1 MLKPVLFI
9 SLDRDLSKSKHAGI
23 TEAEM
28 KKKNRIKR
36 SDYNRVLITETLPF
50 ETPIIFSND
59 GLYNH
64 LASFGTASGI
74 QKTIVDALVLGE
86 GHPKAINSTIPYLY
100 KVRKNS
106 KEFRRLA
113 LLHPLSQWRL
123 KCFYQKYEQLI
134 LHYCAQSPASIRS
147 PRKVAGT
154 FYSKSSWENINQYK
168 KDAVA
173 LASLDRYVKHTPS
186 FFSYFGYDRLYK
198 FFNSRDY
205 FSLEK
210 QFCVLTTLDVS
221 KCFDSLYTHSLSW
234 AVKDKEFTKGNV
246 SVSSTFAQEFDLT
259 IRHGNHNE
267 TNGIPIGPEASRIFA
282 EIIFQ
287 EIDRRA
293 IAKLPDLEFGVDYVF
308 RRYVD
313 DVFIFAINEAVA
325 QRIYEIYAD
334 ALVAFNLHAN
344 TAKSS
349 TIRRPFL
356 TTKSRLI
363 FEAGLKTNEFLSKFL
378 YEPTA
383 GAMVPKRVFSKW
395 KLTKS
400 YIDSIKA
407 LCSTNSTS
415 YDEVASF
422 LMSVI
427 VERIKKLVNGD
438 LEKCDATALVDV
450 LFFLYSVAPSVGA
463 SYKFSTSLILVFRF
477 SEKYLPVHAET
488 ISHQLYTLA
497 FRLLLEQCGK
507 PHAEGVDGF
516 VNLEY
521 LNIALAIRELGDH
534 HLLPSRVL
542 DELFIKNRRLSYFT
556 IVSCLFYVRDDDQY
570 KALRKKILR
579 SAASRLGDMSD
590 ILMNGEKAYLL
601 LDLLSCPFVPDANK
615 SLWIKS
621 LYLVLQ
627 KAPPN
632 NADINAFLA
641 VVCDGHWQIDWRD
654 VDLLNSL
661 EKKELKQA
669 Y

>member
-1 MLKPVLFI
+1 
-9 SLDRDLSKSKHAGI
+9 
-23 TEAEM
+23 M

-36 SDYNRVLITETLPF
+36 GDYNRVLITETLPF

-64 LASFGTASGI
+64 VVSIGTASSI
-74 QKTIVDALVLGE
+74 QKTIIDALVLGE
-86 GHPKAINSTIPYLY
+86 GHPKAVNCTNPYLY

-106 KEFRRLA
+106 IEFRRLA

-123 KCFYQKYEQLI
+123 RCFYQKYEELI

-147 PRKVAGT
+147 PRKVAGS
-154 FYSKSSWENINQYK
+154 FYSKSSWENVNQYK

-221 KCFDSLYTHSLSW
+221 KCFDSIYTHSLSW
-234 AVKDKEFTKGNV
+234 ATKDKEFTKANV
-246 SVSSTFAQEFDLT
+246 SVSSTFAQDFDQT

-267 TNGIPIGPEASRIFA
+267 TNGIPIGPETSRIFA
-282 EIIFQ
+282 EILFQ
-287 EIDRRA
+287 EIDCRV
-293 IAKLPDLEFGVDYVF
+293 IAKLSDLKFGIDYVF

-313 DVFIFAINEAVA
+313 DVFIFAVNEVVA

-334 ALVAFNLHAN
+334 VLVAFNLHAN
-344 TAKSS
+344 VAKSS
-349 TIRRPFL
+349 TIQRPFL

-363 FEAGLKTNEFLSKFL
+363 FEASIKTNEFLSKFL
-378 YEPTA
+378 EESAIGTLA
-383 GAMVPKRVFSKW
+383 PKRIFSKW

-407 LCSTNSTS
+407 LCSANSAS

-422 LMSVI
+422 LMSV
-427 VERIKKLVNGD
+427 VTERIKKLVNKD
-438 LEKCDATALVDV
+438 LENCEVEVQDDYLAVIEVLADV

-463 SYKFSTSLILVFRF
+463 SYKLSTSLILVFRF
-477 SEKYLPVHAET
+477 SEKYLPFHAAT
-488 ISHQLYTLA
+488 VSHQLYTLA
-497 FRLLLEQCGK
+497 SRLLLEQCGK

-521 LNIALAIRELGDH
+521 LNVVLAIRELGDH

-542 DELFIKNRRLSYFT
+542 DELFIRNRRLSYFT
-556 IVSCLFYVRDDDQY
+556 IVSCLFYIRDDDQY
-570 KALRKKILR
+570 KAIRKKILR

-590 ILMNGEKAYLL
+590 ILMNSEKAYLL
-601 LDLLSCPFVPDANK
+601 LDLMSCPFVPDANK

-621 LYLVLQ
+621 VYSTLQ
-627 KAPPN
+627 KAQPSS
-632 NADINAFLA
+632 ADIKAFLA
-641 VVCDGHWQIDWRD
+641 VACDGHWQVDWRE

>member
-1 MLKPVLFI
+1 
-9 SLDRDLSKSKHAGI
+9 
-23 TEAEM
+23 M

-36 SDYNRVLITETLPF
+36 TDYNRVLITETLPF

-59 GLYNH
+59 GLYNQI
-64 LASFGTASGI
+64 ASLESAGDI
-74 QKTIVDALVLGE
+74 QKTIINALVLGE
-86 GHPKAINSTIPYLY
+86 GHPKPVNSTSPYLY

-106 KEFRRLA
+106 REFRRLA
-113 LLHPLSQWRL
+113 LLHPLSQWKL

-134 LHYCAQSPASIRS
+134 LHYCAHSPASIRS
-147 PRKVAGT
+147 PRKVAGS

-168 KDAVA
+168 KDAVT

-210 QFCVLTTLDVS
+210 QFCVLATLDVS
-221 KCFDSLYTHSLSW
+221 KCFDSIYTHSLSW

-246 SVSSTFAQEFDLT
+246 AVSSTFAQEFDQT

-267 TNGIPIGPEASRIFA
+267 TNGIPIGPEASRVFA
-282 EIIFQ
+282 EILFQ

-293 IAKLPDLEFGVDYVF
+293 IANLIDFNFGVDYVF

-313 DVFIFAINEAVA
+313 DVFIFSNSEDVA
-325 QRIYEIYAD
+325 QCVYDAYAD
-334 ALVAFNLHAN
+334 VLVAFNLHAN
-344 TAKSS
+344 IAKSS
-349 TIRRPFL
+349 TIQRPFL

-363 FEAGLKTNEFLSKFL
+363 FEAGTKTNEFLSKFL
-378 YEPTA
+378 EESTV
-383 GAMVPKRVFSKW
+383 GALLPKRIFSKW

-400 YIDSIKA
+400 FIDSIKA
-407 LCSTNSTS
+407 LCSTNSAS

-427 VERIKKLVNGD
+427 TERIKKLVNRD
-438 LEKCDATALVDV
+438 LKECDGEVQDTYLAVIEVLADV

-463 SYKFSTSLILVFRF
+463 SYKFSTSLILMFRF
-477 SEKYLPVHAET
+477 SEKHLPVHSST

-497 FRLLLEQCGK
+497 ARLLLEQCGK

-521 LNIALAIRELGDH
+521 LNITLAIRELGDH
-534 HLLPSRVL
+534 HLLPARVL
-542 DELFIKNRRLSYFT
+542 DDLFIKDRRLSYFT
-556 IVSCLFYVRDDDQY
+556 IVSCLFYIRDDDQY
-570 KALRKKILR
+570 KMIRKKILR
-579 SAASRLGDMSD
+579 SASSRLGNMSD
-590 ILMNGEKAYLL
+590 ILMNSEKAYLL

-615 SLWIKS
+615 SLWLKS
-621 LYLVLQ
+621 LYSVLQ
-627 KAPPN
+627 KALPN
-632 NADINAFLA
+632 SADTNAFLA
-641 VVCDGHWQIDWRD
+641 SVCDGHWQIDWRD